1 MAIVGALILPSKQV
15 IPPNH
20 QLTFTGERFLPNEAG
35 EMWAEHWH
43 RYHAIQRLVSDKRVL
58 DVACGEGYGS
68 ALLSRTA
75 TEVRGVDI
83 AHEAISHA
91 TAAYSSQKNLKFF
104 AASCTQLPFAD
115 HAFDVVV
122 SFETIEHIIEH
133 DAFLDEIKRVLT
145 ADGLLI
151 ISSPNKAEYSDARN
165 FQNEFHVKELYRDE
179 LAALLAKRFA
189 HARWF
194 SQRNSFYS
202 LITPIAD
209 PSTGAASQALLP
221 DDAHVITVSK
231 AAPQQL
237 AAPLPALYFLVLAS
251 ANAETIEHATVGT
264 SAFIDAEEFAMN
276 DYKKIY
282 RDLVSL
288 AQKHQTLHDEMAVL
302 RRENIRLR
310 EQSCATPID
319 NDSWFT
325 KLIKRLTT

>member
-1 MAIVGALILPSKQV
+1 V
-15 IPPNH
+15 ISTNQ

-43 RYHAIQRLVSDKRVL
+43 RYHAIQHLVADKHVL

-68 ALLSRTA
+68 ALLSRA
-75 TEVRGVDI
+75 ASAVSGVDI
-83 AHEAISHA
+83 SAEVITHA
-91 TAAYSSQKNLKFF
+91 TAKYLTQKNLKFVE
-104 AASCTQLPFAD
+104 ASCTQLPFAD
-115 HAFDVVV
+115 HSFDVVV
-122 SFETIEHIIEH
+122 SFETIEHITGH

-179 LAALLAKRFA
+179 LAALITKRFA
-189 HARWF
+189 HARWL
-194 SQRNSFYS
+194 SQRNGFYS
-202 LITPIAD
+202 LITPD
-209 PSTGAASQALLP
+209 TSSSTGAASQALLP
-221 DDAHVITVSK
+221 GGARVITVSK
-231 AAPQQL
+231 KAPQQL

-251 ANAETIEHATVGT
+251 ANAATIEHAVIGT
-264 SAFIDAEEFAMN
+264 SAFCDAEQFAMN

-288 AQKHQTLHDEMAVL
+288 AQKHQALHDEMAAL
-302 RRENIRLR
+302 QRENARLR
-310 EQSCATPID
+310 EQTSAPQINT
-319 NDSWFT
+319 DSWFT